1 MGKLHFHLWART
13 MCLAGLWCGD
23 LASIALWFWTDGT
36 VFPQGG
42 LSGSRFA
49 IYFYVMTAIF
59 FPLFWPLEFLGRIR
73 IIVQN
78 YWANGVIMVA
88 LGIFPFLALPGV
100 LTGFCF
106 VISGVFFIIAA
117 VRGEPSE
124 TLESLAGNGGGPRP
138 E

>member
-1 MGKLHFHLWART
+1 
-13 MCLAGLWCGD
+13 
-23 LASIALWFWTDGT
+23 
-36 VFPQGG
+36 
-42 LSGSRFA
+42 
-49 IYFYVMTAIF
+49 MTAIF

-73 IIVQN
+73 IIAQN

-106 VISGVFFIIAA
+106 VISGVFFIVGTHVDVSPLALSKWHDIDAFLLVLLAA
-117 VRGEPSE
+117 IRGEPSE
-124 TLESLAGNGGGPRP
+124 TLESLAGTGGGPRP